1 MTQRAEDL
9 AADSPVREDRP
20 DRARLVGSLGVS
32 SIVFMV
38 VAAAA
43 PLTVVGGGVPL
54 GILIGNGVGFP
65 TMYAAAAVLLVLFA
79 VGFAMMAR
87 HVPRPGAFYTFIRYG
102 LGERSGLAAAYVAVV
117 AYTMSQVA
125 VFGYIGYILGN
136 AVAAVGRPDIPWWLF
151 ALASIAVV
159 GILGYRDIDL
169 SSKVL
174 AVVLIAEVAV
184 VLVIVGAVTVSGGA
198 EGLSLA
204 PFAPANVLSGSPG
217 VGLMFGVAAFIGFE
231 STAVYRDEARDPHR
245 TIPRATYLSVIL
257 VGVFYVIASW
267 GMIMAWGP
275 SKIMDVVAEDP
286 GSTILVTAAKY
297 FGAAGATITNVLLVS
312 SMFAC
317 VLSFHNVISRY
328 QHSMAMSGTL
338 PRRLAHVHARH
349 RSPHVS
355 SLVQTS
361 TAAVLVVL
369 FAVLGLDPVRQ
380 VFGWFSSGA
389 VLPVVLIMAATSVAV
404 IVYSRRERVSESMWS
419 RIVAPGLAF
428 VGLIGAAVLIIANF
442 PTLVGDVDGKGV
454 PAFGIVSAIL
464 LGAMVISAI
473 MGWVQATV
481 KLSRSRRAT

>member
-1 MTQRAEDL
+1 MSTPTAGGVPTR
-9 AADSPVREDRP
+9 R
-20 DRARLVGSLGVS
+20 DRAQGARLGGSLGVS
-32 SIVFMV
+32 AIVFMV

-87 HVPRPGAFYTFIRYG
+87 HVPNPGAFYTFIRYG
-102 LGERSGLAAAYVAVV
+102 LGERSGLAAAYVAVI

-125 VFGYIGYILGN
+125 VFGYIGYILAN
-136 AVAAVGRPDIPWWLF
+136 AVVAVGGPSIPWWLF
-151 ALASIAVV
+151 AFASIAVV
-159 GILGYRDIDL
+159 GTLGYRDIDL

-184 VLVIVGAVTVSGGA
+184 VLLIVGAVTVTGGA

-275 SKIMDVVAEDP
+275 SNIVDVVGEDP

-297 FGAAGATITNVLLVS
+297 FGAAGATITNVLLVT

-328 QHSMAMSGTL
+328 QHSMAVSGNL
-338 PRRLAHVHARH
+338 PRPLAHVHHRH

-361 TAAVLVVL
+361 TAVVLVVL

-389 VLPVVLIMAATSVAV
+389 VLPIVLIMAATSAAV
-404 IVYSRRERVSESMWS
+404 IVYSRRERVAESVWP
-419 RIVAPGLAF
+419 RIIAPSLAF
-428 VGLIGAAVLIIANF
+428 VGLLGATVLIVANF
-442 PTLVGDVDGKGV
+442 PTLVGDVDGSGV
-454 PAFGIVSAIL
+454 PAFGTVSAIL
-464 LGAMVISAI
+464 LGTMAI
-473 MGWVQATV
+473 AGVVGWVQATV
-481 KLSRSRRAT
+481 KISHSRSVD